1 MAVHWDINE
10 HTKQEVVVL
19 RLAGRGVFIAEDDG
33 ALWLRTKQLIGDGYV
48 RVLLNMRGVDY
59 IDSFSIGEIVRG
71 FNAARQ
77 AGGRFGVC
85 EMVPRVRGVFVSTK
99 LVDVIPIFET
109 ESDGITALAV

>member
-10 HTKQEVVVL
+10 HTKHEVVVL
-19 RLAGRGVFIAEDDG
+19 GLTGRGVFIAEDDG
-33 ALWLRTKQLIGDGYV
+33 ALWLRTKALIADGYV
-48 RVLLNMRGVDY
+48 RVLLNMHGVDY

-85 EMVPRVRGVFVSTK
+85 ELVPRVRGVFVSTK
-99 LVDVIPIFET
+99 LIDVIPIFDT
-109 ESDGITALAV
+109 EAEGIAALGT